1 MFSLLR
7 AKQARVRRMKKKR
20 VTCASALLLVIG
32 LAITACSTTGTVTPR
47 WRSQIQAEQARQV
60 QSCSA
65 RFDQFNRLVG
75 QERAQDAE
83 ARRVPGFP
91 YLRVSRFLASF
102 RGQVADPMGLADWV
116 ERLRQLDRQGRYVE
130 TATLMSYGIEVAMSE
145 AEIDTC
151 GRLLMAGDLASAE
164 ARSVLV
170 DVAVVPDHYT
180 LWKRVL
186 GLYPLSR
193 IGAAWGFRRWQ
204 EDNLT
209 TFVHGFSPASPGS
222 FTLYVPD
229 SSVTPLA
236 RSEVAALVEGSRNNG
251 LGIPDIKGAELERLL
266 YTYAPL
272 WRLQKQTSSDRIGK
286 PYWAVSSG
294 LEQIQID
301 HSEVPVYARL
311 AHTRF
316 RGEIL
321 PQLVYQIWL
330 PERPKQGAF
339 DLLGGSLDSVV
350 WRVTLGLDGAPLV
363 YDTMHACGCY
373 QLYFPVPPIR
383 RKPMPEDDDLREEA
397 LVPVVAPILDEGRRM
412 VVQLAAGSHY
422 VSAIYGDSALPQ
434 MESSQTYDIHLGAE
448 VPDQAMRL
456 APYGKAGLRRSL
468 YGPDGVIRQ
477 SRRLERFT
485 LWPMG
490 IKSPGAMR
498 QWGTHATAFVGKR
511 HFDDPYLMEAAFE

>member
-1 MFSLLR
+1 MVGS
-7 AKQARVRRMKKKR
+7 MGKKR
-20 VTCASALLLVIG
+20 VTCAGALLLVVG
-32 LAITACSTTGTVTPR
+32 LAITACSTTGTVTPG
-47 WRSQIQAEQARQV
+47 WRAQIQGEQALQV
-60 QSCSA
+60 QSCAA
-65 RFDQFNRLVG
+65 RFDQFDRLVG

-83 ARRVPGFP
+83 AHNVPGFP

-102 RGQVADPMGLADWV
+102 RGEVADPVRLADWV

-130 TATLMSYGIEVAMSE
+130 TASLMSYGVAVAMSE
-145 AEIDTC
+145 SEIDAC
-151 GRLLMAGDLASAE
+151 GRLLMAVDLASAE

-209 TFVHGFSPASPGS
+209 TFGHGFKAAPAGS
-222 FTLYVPD
+222 FTLYFPD
-229 SSVTPLA
+229 SSVTPFT
-236 RSEVAALVEGSRNNG
+236 RSEVAALVDASRNNT
-251 LGIPDIKGAELERLL
+251 LGIADIKGAELERLL

-272 WRLQKQTSSDRIGK
+272 WRLQTQTSSDRIGK

-294 LEQIQID
+294 VEKIQID

-311 AHTRF
+311 AHARF

-330 PERPKQGAF
+330 PERPKKGAF

-397 LVPVVAPILDEGRRM
+397 LVPLVAPILDEGQRM
-412 VVQLAAGSHY
+412 VVQLATDSHY
-422 VSAIYGDSALPQ
+422 VSDIYSDSVLPQ
-434 MESSQTYDIHLGAE
+434 TDPSKTYGIHFGTD
-448 VPDQAMRL
+448 VPDEAMRL
-456 APYGKAGLRRSL
+456 APYGEAGRRRSL

-490 IKSPGAMR
+490 VKSPGAMR